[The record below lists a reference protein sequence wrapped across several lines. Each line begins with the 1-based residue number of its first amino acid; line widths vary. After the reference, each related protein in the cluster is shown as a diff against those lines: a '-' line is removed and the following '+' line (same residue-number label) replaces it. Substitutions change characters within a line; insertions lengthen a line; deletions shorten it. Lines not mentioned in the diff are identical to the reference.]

1 MRPNALK
8 ALWQQGGA
16 ALNGWLQI
24 PSAFTAE
31 IMAHQGFD
39 TITID
44 MQHGLMGYETAVA
57 MLQAISTTNVTP
69 IVRVPWNEPAAIM
82 RMCDAGAYGI
92 ICPMVNSRAEAEAFV
107 KACRFPPEGIRSYGP
122 VRARL
127 YGGNDYVENANQLVA
142 TIAMIETAE
151 ALANVEAIASV
162 PGLDGLYVGPAD
174 LSISLGG
181 TERTDYTEP
190 MLVEAL
196 HTVLACARR
205 FGVAA
210 GLHCATPEYA
220 RKAVGMGF
228 QFVTP
233 SADASY
239 LEAAAHDVVAR
250 FHATAQANQSDTAT
264 SAPRGVKSSY

>member
-24 PSAFTAE
+24 PSPFTAE
-31 IMAHQGFD
+31 LMARQGFD
-39 TITID
+39 SITID

-57 MLQAISTTNVTP
+57 MLQAISTTDATP
-69 IVRVPWNEPAAIM
+69 VVRVPWNDPAQIM
-82 RMCDAGAYGI
+82 RMCDAGAYAI

-107 KACRFPPEGIRSYGP
+107 AACRYPPLGIRSYGP

-127 YGGNDYVENANQLVA
+127 YGGSDYVEHANQLVA
-142 TIAMIETAE
+142 AIAMIETAE
-151 ALANVEAIASV
+151 ALAAVEEIAST
-162 PGLDGLYVGPAD
+162 PGLDGLYIGPAD

-181 TERTDYTEP
+181 TERADYTEP

-196 HTVLACARR
+196 HTVLASAQRH
-205 FGVAA
+205 GVMA

-228 QFVTP
+228 QFVSP
-233 SADASY
+233 NADASY
-239 LEAAAHDVVAR
+239 LESTAR
-250 FHATAQANQSDTAT
+250 AMVTRFYDAGSATA
-264 SAPRGVKSSY
+264 

>member
-39 TITID
+39 SITID
-44 MQHGLMGYETAVA
+44 MQHGLMGYETAVS
-57 MLQAISTTNVTP
+57 MLQAISTTDVTP
-69 IVRVPWNEPAAIM
+69 VVRVPWNEPGAIM
-82 RMCDAGAYGI
+82 RMCDAGAYAI
-92 ICPMVNSRAEAEAFV
+92 ICPMVNSRAEAESFV
-107 KACRFPPEGIRSYGP
+107 AACRFPPKGIRSYGP

-127 YGGNDYVENANQLVA
+127 YGGNDYVENADDLVA

-151 ALANVEAIASV
+151 ALAAVEEIAAT
-162 PGLDGLYVGPAD
+162 PGLDALYIGPAD
-174 LSISLGG
+174 LSISMGG
-181 TERTDYTEP
+181 EDRADYTEP
-190 MLVEAL
+190 RLIEAL
-196 HTVLACARR
+196 NTVLASAQRH
-205 FGVAA
+205 GVAV

-233 SADASY
+233 NADATY
-239 LEAAAHDVVAR
+239 LENAARATVAR
-250 FHATAQANQSDTAT
+250 FYDA
-264 SAPRGVKSSY
+264 G

>member
-31 IMAHQGFD
+31 LMARQGFD
-39 TITID
+39 SITID

-57 MLQAISTTNVTP
+57 MLQAISTTDATP
-69 IVRVPWNEPAAIM
+69 VVRVPWNDPAQIM
-82 RMCDAGAYGI
+82 RMCDAGAYAI

-107 KACRFPPEGIRSYGP
+107 AACRYPPQGIRSYGP

-127 YGGNDYVENANQLVA
+127 YGGSDYVEHANQLVA
-142 TIAMIETAE
+142 AIAMIETAE
-151 ALANVEAIASV
+151 ALAAVEEIAAT
-162 PGLDGLYVGPAD
+162 PGMDGLYIGPAD

-181 TERTDYTEP
+181 TERADYTEP
-190 MLVEAL
+190 MLVKAL
-196 HTVLACARR
+196 HTVLASAQRH
-205 FGVAA
+205 GVIA

-228 QFVTP
+228 QFVSP
-233 SADASY
+233 NADASY
-239 LEAAAHDVVAR
+239 LEATARAMVTRFRDAGSAAA
-250 FHATAQANQSDTAT
+250 
-264 SAPRGVKSSY
+264 

>member
-1 MRPNALK
+1 MRINALK

-39 TITID
+39 SITID

-57 MLQAISTTNVTP
+57 MLQAISTTDVTP
-69 IVRVPWNEPAAIM
+69 VVRVPWNDPAITM
-82 RMCDAGAYGI
+82 RMCDAGAYAI

-107 KACRFPPEGIRSYGP
+107 AACRFPPQGIRSYGP

-127 YGGNDYVENANQLVA
+127 YGGSDYVENANQLVA

-151 ALANVEAIASV
+151 ALAAVDEIAAT
-162 PGLDGLYVGPAD
+162 PGLDALYVGPAD

-181 TERTDYTEP
+181 AERADYTEP
-190 MLVEAL
+190 QLIEAL
-196 HTVLACARR
+196 HAVLASAQRY
-205 FGVAA
+205 GIAA

-239 LEAAAHDVVAR
+239 LEESARATVAR
-250 FHATAQANQSDTAT
+250 FQSA
-264 SAPRGVKSSY
+264 A

>member
-31 IMAHQGFD
+31 LMAKQGFD
-39 TITID
+39 SMTID

-57 MLQAISTTNVTP
+57 MLQAISTTDATP
-69 IVRVPWNEPAAIM
+69 LVRVPWTEPGMIM

-107 KACRFPPEGIRSYGP
+107 AACRFPPAGIRSYGP

-127 YGGNDYVENANQLVA
+127 YGGSDYVEHANDLVA

-151 ALANVEAIASV
+151 ALANVEEIAST
-162 PGLDGLYVGPAD
+162 PGLDGLYIGPAD

-181 TERTDYTEP
+181 TERADYTEQ

-196 HTVLACARR
+196 HAVLACTQRY
-205 FGVAA
+205 GVMA

-220 RKAVGMGF
+220 HKAVGMGF

-233 SADASY
+233 NADVAY
-239 LEAAAHDVVAR
+239 LEMMAGATVTR
-250 FHATAQANQSDTAT
+250 FHEA
-264 SAPRGVKSSY
+264 G